1 MSAEKPRERKNRET
15 RREQIAQ
22 AALRIIAQRGV
33 RALTTASI
41 AQEVGISEANL
52 YRHFKNKD
60 EILSEM
66 VEIIGNDIMESFKGI
81 FGSGGDPVGKLKRV
95 FLFHLTL
102 IESNE
107 GIPRL
112 VFSEEMHR
120 GNKELREKFLALITR
135 YAEQVHLL
143 IREGQEKGFFRP
155 EIDPLKTATMFIGMV
170 QISTLL
176 WSLKGFSHSLV
187 DEGMKMWENFEVCI
201 RVE

>member
-1 MSAEKPRERKNRET
+1 MSIEKTRERKSREM

-41 AQEVGISEANL
+41 AQEVGVSEANL
-52 YRHFKNKD
+52 YRHFENKD

-66 VEIIGNDIMESFKGI
+66 VEVIGSDLMRSFADI
-81 FGSGGDPVGKLKRV
+81 FGSDGDPAGKLKRV

-120 GNKELREKFLALITR
+120 GNRDLREKFLALITR
-135 YAEQVHLL
+135 YTEHLRLL
-143 IREGQEKGFFRP
+143 IREGQEVGAFRRTL
-155 EIDPLKTATMFIGMV
+155 DPLQTATLFIGMV

-176 WSLKGFSHSLV
+176 WSLKGFTYSLV
-187 DEGMKMWENFEVCI
+187 DEGMKMWENFEKCI
-201 RVE
+201 RTE

>member
-1 MSAEKPRERKNRET
+1 MITGKPRERKNRET

-66 VEIIGNDIMESFKGI
+66 VEIIGNDIMRSLKDV
-81 FGSGGDPVGKLKRV
+81 FGSDGAPAEKLRRIFV
-95 FLFHLTL
+95 FHLTL

-120 GNKELREKFLALITR
+120 GNKELREKFLALISR
-135 YAEQVHLL
+135 YAEQLHLL
-143 IREGQEKGFFRP
+143 IREGQEAGAFRQTL
-155 EIDPLKTATMFIGMV
+155 DPLKTATMFIGMV

-176 WSLKGFSHSLV
+176 WSLKGFTHSLV
-187 DEGMKMWENFEVCI
+187 DEGMEMWENFEKCI
-201 RVE
+201 QVE